1 MTLSSRVLSLNDLG
15 VSVTPAQRIEHQLF
29 KVRHGENYSF
39 WLYNLTRRKVR
50 AHFWIDGDFQF
61 KIIVHPTDS
70 DGVELT
76 CNPDTQKKFIA
87 FASGTQG
94 AAETGESALS
104 RSEKGLIVVKFQPE
118 LAKLELEKPC
128 FLGLDDDEDE
138 DEPLQMFGSKS
149 SKNITSAVTG
159 YSGTSNQQ
167 FGTTSF
173 VGEPND
179 DLWTILQF
187 RLVADKPK
195 DDGVTP
201 ISPRRAE
208 AVRKLN
214 TGVPPIV

>member
-15 VSVTPAQRIEHQLF
+15 VSVTPAQRIEEQLF

-39 WLYNLTRRKVR
+39 LLYNLTRGKVR

-61 KIIVHPTDS
+61 KIIVHPTDR

-76 CNPDTQKKFIA
+76 CNPDTKAKFAA

-94 AAETGESALS
+94 AAATGESALS
-104 RSEKGLIVVKFQPE
+104 QSEKGLIVIKFQPE
-118 LAKLELEKPC
+118 SAKLELEEPF
-128 FLGLDDDEDE
+128 FLGLYDDEDE
-138 DEPLQMFGSKS
+138 DEPLQMFGSRF
-149 SKNITSAVTG
+149 TSAVTG